1 MGFRKGLIIEV
12 ASLLALILG
21 VYGAIKFSFYISLHL
36 THYVDW
42 SPEFIH
48 MASLVLTFMGI
59 VLGVHLIARG
69 IQGIVKMAALGI
81 PNRIAGAFFGGL
93 KYLLILAIAIYAV
106 ETINNRY
113 PFLKSEIKNKSMF
126 YEPVASIIPLVS
138 PTLEEY
144 LAKHI

>member
-21 VYGAIKFSFYISLHL
+21 VYGAMKFSFYISLQL
-36 THYVDW
+36 TEYVEW

-48 MASLVLTFMGI
+48 MASLVLTFIGI

-69 IQGIVKMAALGI
+69 IQSIVKMAALGI

-93 KYLLILAIAIYAV
+93 KYLLVLAIAIYAI

-113 PFLKSEIKNKSMF
+113 PFLKSETKNKSMF
-126 YEPVASIIPLVS
+126 YGPVAAIIPLVS
-138 PTLEEY
+138 PTFEEY
-144 LAKHI
+144 LESHN

>member
-21 VYGAIKFSFYISLHL
+21 IYGAMKFSFYISLRL
-36 THYVDW
+36 TDYVDW

-48 MASLVLTFMGI
+48 MASLILTFIGI

-69 IQGIVKMAALGI
+69 IQSIVKMAALGI

-93 KYLLILAIAIYAV
+93 KYLVVLAIAIYAI
-106 ETINNRY
+106 ETVNNRY
-113 PFLKSEIKNKSMF
+113 PFLKSEIKNESML
-126 YEPVASIIPLVS
+126 YKHVASIIPLVS

-144 LAKHI
+144 LEKHN